1 VGKKLDHLLQN
12 EPDIAFRNRV
22 YFIVKELGVRP
33 EDKILECGCGRGFHL
48 NILSELY
55 SAKLYGI
62 DINKE
67 HLQIAQNQL
76 KGKNVKLKHA
86 TVYKLP
92 YPDKYFN
99 KVLFSEVLEHVK
111 DERRALQEISRV
123 LEPGGKLILTV
134 PNKNYP
140 FFWDPIN
147 RVLQDLSNTHIS
159 SGMFAG
165 IWANHV
171 RLYGKTELKKL
182 LEKNGFKIRKIV
194 GSTYYCF
201 PFSHNLVYGIGKT
214 LLEKN
219 LLPKIVINSI
229 DRFAYDKNGR
239 GFLNPVNWV
248 LGVFNLINNLNKDK
262 DFEKSVII
270 QVAAEKGRV
279 S

>member
-1 VGKKLDHLLQN
+1 MKDKLDYLLQN

-22 YFIVKELGVRP
+22 YFIVKELDVKPG
-33 EDKILECGCGRGFHL
+33 DKILECGCGRGFHL
-48 NILSELY
+48 NILSDLHG
-55 SAKLYGI
+55 AKFYGI

-67 HLQIAQNQL
+67 HLQIAKTQL

-86 TVYKLP
+86 TAYKLP
-92 YPDKYFN
+92 YPDEYFN
-99 KVLFSEVLEHVK
+99 KVLFSEVLEHLK
-111 DERRALQEISRV
+111 DERKALQEISRV
-123 LEPGGKLILTV
+123 LKPGGKLVLTV

-147 RVLQDLSNTHIS
+147 KVLEDVCGTHIKD
-159 SGMFAG
+159 GMFAG

-171 RLYGKTELKKL
+171 RLYDKTGLKNL
-182 LEKNGFKIRKIV
+182 LEKNRFKIKKIV

-214 LLEKN
+214 LMERN
-219 LLPKIVINSI
+219 LLPKIVINST

-239 GFLNPVNWV
+239 GLLNPVNWI
-248 LGVFNLINNLNKDK
+248 LGVFNLINTLNKDK

-270 QVAAEKGRV
+270 QVTAEKRRI